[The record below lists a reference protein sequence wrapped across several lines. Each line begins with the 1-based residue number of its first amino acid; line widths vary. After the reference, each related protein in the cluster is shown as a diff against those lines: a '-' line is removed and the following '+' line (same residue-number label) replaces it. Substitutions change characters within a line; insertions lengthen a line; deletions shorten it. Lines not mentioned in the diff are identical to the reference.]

1 MAKETLGR
9 NITFPIYNENG
20 TPFHNLVLEK
30 AVVDSV
36 VMSLGDKITGDV
48 YYRDNTLDVTMREYI
63 IYKKDPQNE
72 NEDAVK
78 YVLVN
83 PPTIVREGLV
93 SDNSELKGM
102 TKYSFVFYHPM
113 YILNNIP
120 FTDVAVSFD
129 EERYKS
135 QDRSFSWI
143 GYLNDFVNK
152 LNKNLEGTEWI
163 VVSNATDAN
172 TILSDVLTFDNST
185 IAEAL
190 KKAYDTWGT
199 PFIIDKIDEG
209 EEHYSE
215 GKRFSVLIGTPS
227 NTITRNGS
235 EYIFR
240 FGQGLGLK
248 NNSAT
253 PRNNKIITRIAGYG
267 SEDNIPYGYPQIVW
281 TGDSTWGY
289 TINNTSGMQSVVVN
303 GVTVQA
309 MSYPIY
315 DGIVGGQNVKLI
327 KHPFTRTHLMPSVYV
342 ERVNKKVNPNAQGY
356 DPDIEIVDYY
366 DANDNTYTNRI
377 NLSAPSYEIHEF
389 VDIKPELGSA
399 YLAADAIPVNADQS
413 EASGWDDTM
422 DGDGN
427 YNQSYFKIILPPLG
441 FDLYA
446 CAAITQEMK
455 IAMRGGAC
463 IGCTF
468 IVQVNWESYKANF
481 YDANGNFAPNGTQR
495 NLEYFP
501 DTTQNAV
508 AIIVQKDLD
517 TFGTIMPNVYQQP
530 HAGDTF
536 VFLGISLP
544 LSYITNAQ
552 TRLDN
557 EMKSYMR
564 ENNIYYFDYPL
575 KFDEYFLAK
584 NTDILLQIRNNSAIK
599 FQFAATTNTLYVKQI
614 TIKYGNGTLP
624 QYDITLTDKIEA
636 EINKIGQMIDE
647 SVNRITTV
655 QATFV
660 DVPYTLTQSVRSKM
674 SADWFQRLFVAY
686 DANNNIVSPNDTQT
700 EIARICALYDF
711 YSVGGVSSLGFSS
724 GGGGSASL
732 NALLASLNSSTIGN
746 VAPTISQ
753 NGKCPIWVQTTEND
767 GHWEWGTTGGGGG
780 TGTLPNDI
788 AYWDDD
794 DGTVIYV
801 DENGNVV
808 SLAEYAKKTWV
819 QEQIAQ
825 IPSSSFNEAA
835 MWTALGTNDSTKLID
850 DSHISA
856 TIRNGAAAGAAA
868 DGMFV
873 HLTGDETIAGIK
885 TFSGNYI
892 VATKIKIGNAYISY
906 NSNGLCIDDGNGGS
920 MNLYA
925 TGGVSSLGVGS
936 SGGGGGVSSLS
947 ELSDVN
953 ISSLVDGQGL
963 VYDSATQ
970 KWVNGTVGG
979 GGGGGI
985 SLADVWTSLSANNT
999 SNKIHFS
1006 HLPNT
1011 IHVVDALHVDQSGH
1025 LENYN
1030 GALFDLPSHS
1040 YRSTPYT
1047 LATTEDI
1054 QNIDLTGYATESWVE
1069 GKNYLTGNQ
1078 RIDLTGDVSG
1088 GGTTSISVQIGTGKV
1103 TNDMLYGNIANSKL
1117 EHYSIAIAGETVTL
1131 GGSISASTL
1140 LTKVQSDFDG
1150 RYVTKGTQQTI
1161 SGEKTFTASLI
1172 ASNDIYLNKSGQ
1184 QQWVNFNNGLK
1195 NFSFGQEGSD
1205 GDCVLYSANS
1215 VNFYTNVNNNPYALY
1230 IQGSTGNVGIGKNNP
1245 TYKFDVSGN
1254 IHTNSGYYLDGRLF
1268 ANNDTNNNTGL
1279 HIGYEYAVDDSEN
1292 PSPLPTT
1299 LWGDGISFRSAGG
1312 TYGGCTKIDD
1322 THGNITY
1329 GIMGTDFIGV
1339 TNKFRFEYDLGNN
1352 TVWVLK
1358 ADGTAVNFASLGGVT
1373 SLGVGAS
1380 GTPNISSMNIAT
1392 LMTTNTTVGNQLHIG
1407 TSGTNNGQINF
1418 YDADETG
1425 GASISVDSGD
1435 LHITSDSTTYIESI
1449 LSVDGNITADGE
1461 VKGTSLHTS
1470 GGNLTMDGG
1479 NILMG
1484 GGRIYLDATS
1494 YIYLNGSSLMYY
1506 NGTSSINV
1514 A

>member
-63 IYKKDPQNE
+63 IYKKEPQNE

-120 FTDVAVSFD
+120 FTDIAVSSD
-129 EERYKS
+129 EKRYKS

-172 TILSDVLTFDNST
+172 TVLSDVLTFDNAT

-227 NTITRNGS
+227 NTITRNGN
-235 EYIFR
+235 EYVFR

-389 VDIKPELGSA
+389 GDIKPELGSA

-557 EMKSYMR
+557 EMVSYMR

-599 FQFAATTNTLYVKQI
+599 FQFAETTNTLYVKQI

-711 YSVGGVSSLGFSS
+711 YSVGGVSSLGVSS
-724 GGGGSASL
+724 GGGGGGGSADL
-732 NALLASLNSSTIGN
+732 NALLDSINDSSIGN
-746 VAPTISQ
+746 TLPTLSE
-753 NGKCPIWVQTTEND
+753 NGKCPVWVQTTEND
-767 GHWEWGTTGGGGG
+767 GHWAWGTTGGGGG

-856 TIRNGAAAGAAA
+856 TIKDGAIAGASAIQQSDLNTA
-868 DGMFV
+868 LGSYYTKTEANGLFV
-873 HLTGDETIAGIK
+873 HLTGNENIDGVK
-885 TFSGNYI
+885 TFCNDI
-892 VATKIKIGNAYISY
+892 VATRRIKIGNAYISY

-936 SGGGGGVSSLS
+936 SGGGGG
-947 ELSDVN
+947 
-953 ISSLVDGQGL
+953 
-963 VYDSATQ
+963 
-970 KWVNGTVGG
+970 
-979 GGGGGI
+979 GGGI
-985 SLADVWTSLSANNT
+985 SLADVWTSLSGNT
-999 SNKIHFS
+999 DSYAGTKIDVNHIPNLS
-1006 HLPNT
+1006 STYLPKTGGAVAYLTVN
-1011 IHVVDALHVDQSGH
+1011 
-1025 LENYN
+1025 N
-1030 GALFDLPSHS
+1030 GALRIGGNSWIENDNNVRFYIPNPQDTSVD
-1040 YRSTPYT
+1040 YT
-1047 LATTEDI
+1047 LATTADI
-1054 QNIDLTGYATESWVE
+1054 QNVDLTGYATESWVE
-1069 GKNYLTGNQ
+1069 GKNYLTSNQ
-1078 RIDLTGDVSG
+1078 TITLSGDVSG
-1088 GGTTSISVQIGTGKV
+1088 SGTTTITTTIGTGKV

-1117 EHYSIAIAGETVTL
+1117 ANSSITIGNTAVTL
-1131 GGSISASTL
+1131 GGSISAATL
-1140 LTKVQSDFDG
+1140 LSDLQSTFDG
-1150 RYVTKGTQQTI
+1150 RYVTRGTTQDITAT
-1161 SGEKTFTASLI
+1161 KTFTAGLTT
-1172 ASNDIYLNKSGQ
+1172 SNGISLNKSGQ
-1184 QQWVNFNNGLK
+1184 QWLNFSNGTK
-1195 NFSFGQEGSD
+1195 NFSLGQDTG
-1205 GDCVLYSANS
+1205 GDCVLYADGN
-1215 VNFYTNVNNNPYALY
+1215 VNFYTN
-1230 IQGSTGNVGIGKNNP
+1230 IGGNVGIGTSSP
-1245 TYKFDVSGN
+1245 LYKFDVNGN
-1254 IHTNSGYYLDGRLF
+1254 IHTNSAYYINGNLLADS
-1268 ANNDTNNNTGL
+1268 NSESGL
-1279 HIGYEYAVDDSEN
+1279 HIGYGFAAADT
-1292 PSPLPTT
+1292 PLSTT
-1299 LWGDGISFRSAGG
+1299 IWGEGISFRSTDGTNNY
-1312 TYGGCTKIDD
+1312 TYGSCTKIDD

-1329 GIMGTDFIGV
+1329 GIMATDFIGV
-1339 TNKFRFEYDLGNN
+1339 TDKFRFEYDLQNN

-1358 ADGTAVNFASLGGVT
+1358 ANGQPVNFASLGGVT
-1373 SLGVGAS
+1373 SLGVGSS

-1392 LMTTNTTVGNQLHIG
+1392 LMTTNTTVGNQLNIG

-1435 LHITSDSTTYIESI
+1435 LHITSDSTTYIESL

-1461 VKGTSLHTS
+1461 VRGTSLHTS

-1484 GGRIYLDATS
+1484 GGRIYLDATR
-1494 YIYLNGSSLMYY
+1494 YLYLNGSSLMYY